1 MVIFCRTDEDMKYI
15 EINFQFFY
23 LWEWNLFFAILDN
36 LKFLLWFSWYQ
47 PTEQIMGK
55 DILKYL
61 PTVMFRGTPCT
72 PGYRVQNS
80 DAKKGQYPK

>member
-1 MVIFCRTDEDMKYI
+1 
-15 EINFQFFY
+15 
-23 LWEWNLFFAILDN
+23 
-36 LKFLLWFSWYQ
+36 
-47 PTEQIMGK
+47 MGK